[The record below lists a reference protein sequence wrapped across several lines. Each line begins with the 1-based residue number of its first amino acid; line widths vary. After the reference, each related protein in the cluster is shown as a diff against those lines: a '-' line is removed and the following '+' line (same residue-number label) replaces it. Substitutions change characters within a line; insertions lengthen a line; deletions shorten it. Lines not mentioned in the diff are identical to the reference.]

1 MKWYAIAPVA
11 AAVGLG
17 GALASYDG
25 WMEPV
30 RAERTFLKTCTSQL
44 RSAGVSMGEAD
55 DACDCMAAKAKA
67 SGERLTAGD
76 SARAF
81 DQCTLAPSNL
91 GVTPK
96 KIGSGADN
104 NPFAPGRAPVDRGG
118 GGKADPETGGWGAQ

>member
-1 MKWYAIAPVA
+1 MKWYAIAPVV

-25 WMEPV
+25 WMQPV

-67 SGERLTAGD
+67 SGEPPSAGD
-76 SARAF
+76 SERAF
-81 DQCTLAPSNL
+81 DQCTLAHL
-91 GVTPK
+91 TPE
-96 KIGSGADN
+96 KIGSGAGS
-104 NPFAPGRAPVDRGG
+104 NPFAPGRAAVDSGG
-118 GGKADPETGGWGAQ
+118 WGKADPETGGWGAQ